1 METKFGLDLVLGS
14 VVLNQ
19 VMPDSNLINGTD
31 FSEVVKVRKKSS
43 DFKLQILEFWNTTTN
58 FYITTTTT
66 NFPDFCSFIIA

>member
-31 FSEVVKVRKKSS
+31 FSEVVKVRK
-43 DFKLQILEFWNTTTN
+43 
-58 FYITTTTT
+58 
-66 NFPDFCSFIIA
+66 